1 MPKRTTCLFLLALQ
15 LYGCSFSTAKGAD
28 QWPLR
33 YSREAGTY
41 QQLNEDG
48 SACLSGATTA
58 MGAVAILTMG
68 LATPFLVAGANSSVD
83 LDDHAACM
91 KAKGY
96 TVNDPNQLKQP

>member
-1 MPKRTTCLFLLALQ
+1 
-15 LYGCSFSTAKGAD
+15 
-28 QWPLR
+28 
-33 YSREAGTY
+33 
-41 QQLNEDG
+41 
-48 SACLSGATTA
+48 

-96 TVNDPNQLKQP
+96 TVHGQGPQKQP

>member
-1 MPKRTTCLFLLALQ
+1 
-15 LYGCSFSTAKGAD
+15 
-28 QWPLR
+28 
-33 YSREAGTY
+33 
-41 QQLNEDG
+41 
-48 SACLSGATTA
+48 

-96 TVNDPNQLKQP
+96 TVHDQGPQKQP